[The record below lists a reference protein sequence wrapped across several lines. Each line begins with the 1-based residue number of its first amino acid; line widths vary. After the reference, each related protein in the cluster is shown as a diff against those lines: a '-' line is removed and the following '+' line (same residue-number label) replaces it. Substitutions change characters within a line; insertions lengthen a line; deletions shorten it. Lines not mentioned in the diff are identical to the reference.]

1 MVYVYDIIFVF
12 VEVIVNLVN
21 EDLVN
26 IGGCV
31 YIILIVVGLKFE
43 LDCKEI
49 IRKRRKIKVIENEI
63 FGLGKLLFMCIINV
77 VGLQWVFYDNNY
89 KIKCLDDL
97 FFMIKR
103 ILVILEKVKIK
114 LVVIFLISLG
124 KIKFVEDYFFLKNG
138 KCV

>member
-49 IRKRRKIKVIENEI
+49 IRKRRKIKVVENEI

>member
-1 MVYVYDIIFVF
+1 MVYVYDIIFVY

>member
-49 IRKRRKIKVIENEI
+49 IRERRKIKVIENEI

-77 VGLQWVFYDNNY
+77 VGL
-89 KIKCLDDL
+89 
-97 FFMIKR
+97 
-103 ILVILEKVKIK
+103 
-114 LVVIFLISLG
+114 
-124 KIKFVEDYFFLKNG
+124 
-138 KCV
+138 

>member
-43 LDCKEI
+43 LDCKKI
-49 IRKRRKIKVIENEI
+49 MKKKKRIKVIENEI
-63 FGLGKLLFMCIINV
+63 FGVGILFFKCIINV
-77 VGLQWVFYDNNY
+77 VGLQWVLYDDNY
-89 KIKCLDDL
+89 KLNCLENFYFIIRKVLD
-97 FFMIKR
+97 
-103 ILVILEKVKIK
+103 ILEKEKIK
-114 LVVIFLISLG
+114 FVVIFLVSLG
-124 KIKFVEDYFFLKNG
+124 KILFFIVE
-138 KCV
+138 

>member
-31 YIILIVVGLKFE
+31 YIILIVVGLRFE

-49 IRKRRKIKVIENEI
+49 IRKRRIIKVIENEI

-77 VGLQWVFYDNNY
+77 VGL
-89 KIKCLDDL
+89 
-97 FFMIKR
+97 
-103 ILVILEKVKIK
+103 
-114 LVVIFLISLG
+114 
-124 KIKFVEDYFFLKNG
+124 
-138 KCV
+138 